1 MKSLFE
7 RAEEMAQE
15 KYRQTIDFAARNIG
29 VAFAN
34 VVRKDKLSEPQYK
47 DTLLKENY
55 LEEMIS
61 YMEMLYEMDS
71 QDWSNDYGKIKI
83 KD

>member
-61 YMEMLYEMDS
+61 YMEMIHEMDIKEGGYAS
-71 QDWSNDYGKIKI
+71 GKEKI
-83 KD
+83 EG